1 MQAADEPQ
9 QIVSD
14 GRFVVASALDV
25 GGKPVVTRLRMVFAK
40 GTPPELAVRGLRPGA
55 RLHVFGIP
63 RVDLVEI
70 SRRVKGY
77 ESDPS
82 LLTRP
87 LPYEIIILG
96 VTTK

>member
-1 MQAADEPQ
+1 
-9 QIVSD
+9 
-14 GRFVVASALDV
+14 
-25 GGKPVVTRLRMVFAK
+25 
-40 GTPPELAVRGLRPGA
+40 
-55 RLHVFGIP
+55 
-63 RVDLVEI
+63 
-70 SRRVKGY
+70 VKGY